1 MIVWIVCM
9 VLFLLCNALWIALA
23 RFTVFG
29 RRQTMEESWNWE
41 LEHCPNCRDLRREEF
56 TDYGVTA
63 SDGYKLH
70 CSYYPAK
77 QPSNLYVILVHG
89 YTDTRWGMLKYLQ
102 FYRDM
107 NIHCILYD
115 QRGHGENTKAPCTY
129 SLKEQT
135 YLKAVYED
143 ALQRFGA
150 HIRIGIHGESL
161 GGATV
166 LGSMQYHLPVEFYV
180 DDCGFA
186 EIIPVLKVGLG
197 MMHLPKF
204 LVYGASLW
212 CKICF
217 GYFFGEAK
225 PIQYVRDNT
234 VPLLIMHGAKDD
246 FILPEHSKRVYEMS
260 AGYKELHFF
269 EGASHAES
277 AIVCPLEYKQVLEH
291 FLQTIHFLD
300 EKSELDV

>member
-135 YLKAVYED
+135 YLKAD
-143 ALQRFGA
+143 TDL
-150 HIRIGIHGESL
+150 
-161 GGATV
+161 
-166 LGSMQYHLPVEFYV
+166 
-180 DDCGFA
+180 
-186 EIIPVLKVGLG
+186 
-197 MMHLPKF
+197 
-204 LVYGASLW
+204 
-212 CKICF
+212 
-217 GYFFGEAK
+217 
-225 PIQYVRDNT
+225 
-234 VPLLIMHGAKDD
+234 
-246 FILPEHSKRVYEMS
+246 
-260 AGYKELHFF
+260 
-269 EGASHAES
+269 
-277 AIVCPLEYKQVLEH
+277 
-291 FLQTIHFLD
+291 
-300 EKSELDV
+300 